1 MPADFGAPV
10 ASQVNVDPN
19 KGLTTLSNLMSLDQ
33 QKQAITSKNIGIEQ
47 QKTTLQGSQADTQAK
62 QQAMEERGRITQ
74 MLSTGKDDKGQ
85 DIRDANGEPD
95 ITKILPAIGRIA
107 PFTGQEYAQSIIA
120 THTNKVGFQ
129 SAATTLDANQRKMLQ
144 GPIQALALDPSDENL
159 KAARDDIGQLVKQHP
174 EMAPAAKYGLGLMD
188 HIDKV
193 TDPAK
198 RTHLANSL
206 SAMLQPG
213 AAVQT
218 QPQAASVDTGPTLQ
232 TGTTAPPVAGGGFTA
247 TTSTPK
253 DIGPQIIM
261 DAQGQPH
268 YVGTPRSG
276 AGGTGG
282 AFPSKTGVA
291 AVGGATD
298 AMDSHFKGLNAAA
311 QSLPLTTALTKTI
324 EGLAPSAFTGVG
336 GDKKQYTAGVLKAF
350 NMNAT
355 GDAQTDTNLLNKAIA
370 QLNISSPAGT
380 DAARALVEA
389 GQPNS
394 KMDAKAIRE
403 AAGTIAA
410 QVKMNEAERNFLQ
423 TSRFSNR
430 GEGDIQAYQEG
441 RQKFEAVADPRI
453 WQYESMVKSDPNGAR
468 EFLARQ
474 PDRHEL
480 VKKTKELSSMG
491 FFK

>member
-1 MPADFGAPV
+1 MADFGAPV

-62 QQAMEERGRITQ
+62 QQAMEERGRITL
-74 MLSTGKDDKGQ
+74 MISTGKDDKGQ

-159 KAARDDIGQLVKQHP
+159 KAAREDIAQLVKQHP

-232 TGTTAPPVAGGGFTA
+232 TGTTAPPVAGGGFTP

-253 DIGPQIIM
+253 NISPQVFV
-261 DAQGQPH
+261 DANGQPH
-268 YVGTPRSG
+268 YLGTP
-276 AGGTGG
+276 GGDKGG
-282 AFPSKTGVA
+282 VIPSKTDIQA
-291 AVGGATD
+291 KSGATD
-298 AMDSHFKGLNAAA
+298 AMTNHFSGLQAASA
-311 QSLPLTTALTKTI
+311 SLPLTTALTSTI
-324 EGLAPSAFTGVG
+324 KGLAPAAYTGVG
-336 GDKKQYTAGVLKAF
+336 GDKKQYLSGILQSLHVTP
-350 NMNAT
+350 T

-403 AAGTIAA
+403 AAETIHA
-410 QVKMNEAERNFLQ
+410 QVRMNDAERNFLQ
-423 TSRFSNR
+423 TARMSNR
-430 GEGDIQAYQEG
+430 GQGDIEAYQEG
-441 RQKFEAVADPRI
+441 RQKFEANADPRI

-480 VKKTKELSSMG
+480 IKKTKELSSMG